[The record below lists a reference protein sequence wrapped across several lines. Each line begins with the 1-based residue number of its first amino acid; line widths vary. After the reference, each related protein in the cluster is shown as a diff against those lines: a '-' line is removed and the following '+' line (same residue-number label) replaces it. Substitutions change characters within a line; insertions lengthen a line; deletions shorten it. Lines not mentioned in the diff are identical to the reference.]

1 MKELCVRT
9 VSGAVLVAVI
19 LSCILISP
27 WSWVMLALL
36 LVIIGGFEMCRL
48 QHIQNTAIMVI
59 GVMVVAYAYTVPA
72 LVGLGV
78 LAKPWM
84 LTELLLFLVPFL
96 MALFSTSCDF
106 RQIAGF
112 CYGSLV
118 YLSMPFALMVFMYQ
132 KELFADMAGPRVL
145 ILIFALL
152 WVNDTFAYLTGSLLG
167 KHKLFPRISPGKSIE
182 GSLGGLL
189 VTLVGV
195 AVFSHYAPWLSMWEA
210 IGMGLIAVVCGTL
223 GDLCESML
231 KRQAGVKDSGRLIPG
246 HGGVLDRFDSV
257 LFTVPFVFV
266 YLQLL

>member
-1 MKELCVRT
+1 MRELLTRT

-19 LSCILISP
+19 LSCILIS
-27 WSWVMLALL
+27 SWTWAMLALL
-36 LVIIGGFEMCRL
+36 LVIIGSFEMCRL

-59 GVMVVAYAYTVPA
+59 GVMVAAYAYAVAA

-78 LAKPWM
+78 LSTPWLM
-84 LTELLLFLVPFL
+84 IELLLLLVPFL

-106 RQIAGF
+106 RQIASF

-118 YLSMPFALMVFMYQ
+118 YLCMPLALMVFMYQ

-145 ILIFALL
+145 ILVFALL

-182 GSLGGLL
+182 GSVGGMVL
-189 VTLVGV
+189 TLASVM
-195 AVFSHYAPWLSMWEA
+195 VFSHFTSWLPMWEA
-210 IGMGLIAVVCGTL
+210 VGMGLIAVVCGTL

-231 KRQAGVKDSGRLIPG
+231 KRQAGVKDSGCLIPG

-257 LFTVPFVFV
+257 LFTVPFIFV